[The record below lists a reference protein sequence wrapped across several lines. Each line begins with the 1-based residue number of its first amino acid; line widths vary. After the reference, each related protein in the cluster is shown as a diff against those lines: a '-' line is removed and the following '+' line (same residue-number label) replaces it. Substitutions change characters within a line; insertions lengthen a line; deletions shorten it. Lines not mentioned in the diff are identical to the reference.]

1 MFYIDYGNVEFV
13 VSSELKQLTESFCK
27 LPAQAIECE
36 LYDLIPNDEVSVHAF
51 KLIYKSF

>member
-13 VSSELKQLTESFCK
+13 VSSELKKLTESFCK